1 MTNLKQKR
9 FVDTDYLKEQLDSTA
24 IEVEGSHIT
33 ATETKIGAIQDLEI
47 LGNTV
52 QDPNNLADI
61 KSVGELQEDG
71 TYKMSILSCG
81 KNFNSGLE
89 LGGLNTTTGDISVDN
104 TKFRSKNYIKIKP
117 NMDINIKMYTQDL
130 VVNSIFEYD
139 ANLKFIKNISP
150 GTALSSNCAYIKV
163 QGRHTTNGTDITSI
177 LNNNVALQIEEGTVA
192 TPYEPYQENKCDILL
207 PCQLEKVGDVSDRL
221 YYDDVEKAWCIEKNI
236 ETIVLNGSETWLRFA
251 SWDTTNTMAFYLDY
265 NAYKVYNKDIAKKG
279 YTECKSNLFNY
290 STREDFVDLID
301 KEKIVMYGRHAEP
314 FTCSPQISILKSKLP
329 TQDVI
334 GFKTWLSENPT
345 LVKYQLATPQK
356 IVLPLDTQIALNS
369 FFGTTHIYMESGEVE
384 GTIKCKIPKSLG
396 ATVQSLN
403 NKTDI
408 LSNRIESIE
417 GLKDSQNMKYETDKG
432 YLVCKETKNGVI
444 DDLKIEGKTLVNVL
458 RLGGNWFEQETT
470 LQTDSTNNI
479 GLSDYRNS
487 LDLSLLKNNTVYTVI
502 PFVDYTVIK
511 KGMIYVQL
519 NTEINGTLYGLFR
532 ITEDMFNKPTLITT
546 SELTNKNIKSL
557 FIGGANC
564 EYKFKNVKILV
575 LEGDHTQ
582 NPPSYFEGLMSVG
595 QDVDK
600 IEVLSRKEDGNL
612 FDEKEFVKYINNCN
626 PSAKQ
631 FTENNKRVIQ
641 FDNVLTHDKPFMR
654 NNFKPN
660 TKYTFSMEC
669 KNTTGSNVYLACL
682 YTDGTMGIIGNTS
695 STTYTTIQGSSDASK
710 TIEYMYISYGLG
722 GGCAVV
728 LDNFSVKQ
736 GTSTTYEPLKQDKKQ
751 ILYYNSN
758 GELEPIQELHEW
770 DSIEKHSDNKWY
782 YHKRSGEVVL
792 NGSESGWNT
801 NTQTDTT
808 MRFEINMVS
817 KNMAGNRNPII
828 CDKFNLLFNYELNC
842 VEEGVFTSIKG
853 STLFLNILKSKLST
867 QDVQGFKQW
876 LQTNNVTVVYQ
887 LAQEEV
893 YECIDLGVNSY
904 EGETLVQVNSGVICP
919 QNLAFSTQKHI
930 GNIVNKLQERVDK
943 NTKFRE
949 ELTENMTYTE
959 TIEQGKGYTVIENSK
974 EGVVTVPEIKGK
986 TLVNLFVN
994 GTFNDNGSRLLQ
1006 VNTNTNMKGVITFV
1020 PCLNGRKVIVDINK
1034 ISDGSW
1040 VRVVNCTE
1048 PTLITLAEDEY
1059 IKQVY
1064 SQYSDGWS
1072 ASDSAS
1078 YKKHIILEGDYT
1090 QNPPSY
1096 FEGLM
1101 SVGEDI
1107 DKIEVSSVNEN
1118 LFTYINTPAK
1128 MGGGDSNSVIT
1139 NLVKTDTGFSA
1150 TSSKER
1156 YGIEYAFI
1164 SKTEGYIYVKTEG
1177 NINSYISIW
1186 NSSKGT
1192 SQPCTTIST
1201 NYVKF
1206 PCKNGELFQ
1215 IGIRCTATG
1224 VFSVENIYVAYS
1236 EIETNK
1242 CSLLDKKQILF
1253 YNTETQTW
1261 EKPVLR
1267 EWDSIEKHTDGKYYY
1282 HQRSAEVV
1290 LNGSAIWT
1298 ISTVNENTLQ
1308 FVRSLSN
1315 VMSNSILICDKF
1327 KYNGDGSDTERVNYT
1342 SSLYLNVL
1350 KSKLSTQDVEGFKQW
1365 LQANNVTVV
1374 YQLAEEK
1381 VYECT
1386 NIDLNSYNGET
1397 NVIVESG
1404 AIVPQTTVKIQN
1416 NLQEIIRNLKNRVRQ
1431 LEEEVYNYKVNQNL
1445 RQLRTFYK
1453 SDYANFGVATLNNY
1467 SIEPTSIAITPYGYD
1482 LFEIFKEVIA
1492 QGKDK
1497 YDRIELEEYIDFYLM
1512 TFVFDFDMVFEL
1524 FDLLDANE
1532 DIIEDEPVEEEP
1544 PTEEEE
1550 DVVEDTPTILPNL
1563 PEDEATPIPLI

>member
-71 TYKMSILSCG
+71 TYKMSISSCG
-81 KNFNSGLE
+81 KNLITGELKHSVTDVVYCENVFLNKNVKYTITPKNVDIVNSH
-89 LGGLNTTTGDISVDN
+89 IAI
-104 TKFRSKNYIKIKP
+104 SKNTNHNDPLQRIS
-117 NMDINIKMYTQDL
+117 DFTENIRTFSLNDTLESGYYNL
-130 VVNSIFEYD
+130 VFWKAGISNTE
-139 ANLKFIKNISP
+139 NGFIQ
-150 GTALSSNCAYIKV
+150 L
-163 QGRHTTNGTDITSI
+163 
-177 LNNNVALQIEEGTVA
+177 EEGTVA
-192 TPYEPYQENKCDILL
+192 TPYEPYQGNKCDILL

-236 ETIVLNGSETWLRFA
+236 GNVVLNGSERTGVFN
-251 SWDTTNTMAFYLDY
+251 TNATLTNYIQIIHPGMKLVNNTPIILSTFK
-265 NAYKVYNKDIAKKG
+265 N
-279 YTECKSNLFNY
+279 ENY
-290 STREDFVDLID
+290 SSSKDYE
-301 KEKIVMYGRHAEP
+301 YGYSWVINGESCIYLN
-314 FTCSPQISILKSKLP
+314 FLKSKGN
-329 TQDVI
+329 TDSE
-334 GFKTWLSENPT
+334 FKTWLSQNPT

-356 IVLPLDTQIALNS
+356 IILPLDVQIQLNS

-384 GTIKCKIPKSLG
+384 GTIKCKVPKSLG

-408 LSNRIESIE
+408 LSDRIEAIE

-444 DDLKIEGKTLVNVL
+444 DDLKIEGKTLVNLVDNLTSIGRGYTYDTLTKVL
-458 RLGGNWFEQETT
+458 KGTSSGVDDWSWGDIPSIFNIKADTEYT
-470 LQTDSTNNI
+470 LVFNGITSNTILAVRSYDEIEDVTVNPCVI
-479 GLSDYRNS
+479 GLN
-487 LDLSLLKNNTVYTVI
+487 
-502 PFVDYTVIK
+502 VIK
-511 KGMIYVQL
+511 FTSSGTNFKLKIYDVNRSTQVSISHL
-519 NTEINGTLYGLFR
+519 ML
-532 ITEDMFNKPTLITT
+532 
-546 SELTNKNIKSL
+546 
-557 FIGGANC
+557 
-564 EYKFKNVKILV
+564 

-600 IEVLSRKEDGNL
+600 IEVLSVKGDGNL
-612 FDEKEFVKYINNCN
+612 FSGKPVKGYLDPTGVISPHDNWVVEYNYIPVESNCTITISEGLYCGKCIVVYYDKNLNAITSSLNINANGSHTVTTPSNCKYI
-626 PSAKQ
+626 
-631 FTENNKRVIQ
+631 RVAG
-641 FDNVLTHDKPFMR
+641 
-654 NNFKPN
+654 
-660 TKYTFSMEC
+660 C
-669 KNTTGSNVYLACL
+669 KNPETA
-682 YTDGTMGIIGNTS
+682 
-695 STTYTTIQGSSDASK
+695 STTEEIKNIKFMINKGTTPKPYTPHQS
-710 TIEYMYISYGLG
+710 
-722 GGCAVV
+722 
-728 LDNFSVKQ
+728 
-736 GTSTTYEPLKQDKKQ
+736 DKKQ
-751 ILYYNSN
+751 ILFYNEN

-782 YHKRSGEVVL
+782 YHKRSGKVVL
-792 NGSESGWNT
+792 NGSENNIGISTTHNT
-801 NTQTDTT
+801 VQ
-808 MRFEINMVS
+808 RFIYTGMENITYSEV
-817 KNMAGNRNPII
+817 I
-828 CDKFNLLFNYELNC
+828 CDKFSSYDDDESFGDVEGICARNNNTGFNIHI
-842 VEEGVFTSIKG
+842 S
-853 STLFLNILKSKLST
+853 KSKLST
-867 QDVQGFKQW
+867 QDIEGFKQW
-876 LQTNNVTVVYQ
+876 LSENNVTVVYQ
-887 LAQEEV
+887 LAREEV

-986 TLVNLFVN
+986 TLVNLCQFKDTQFTLTTGEHYNDLFICYTDNLKLNTNYTFMYDIEIISNTTGAVLGTNVFNQFGVSNSDIEYTTNHPSMKIN
-994 GTFNDNGSRLLQ
+994 GTTTVVMSQLKNHNRALIQFIDFKGYKALRLRPIMPPIRPLPEGQ
-1006 VNTNTNMKGVITFV
+1006 SITYKVKNMI
-1020 PCLNGRKVIVDINK
+1020 L
-1034 ISDGSW
+1034 
-1040 VRVVNCTE
+1040 
-1048 PTLITLAEDEY
+1048 
-1059 IKQVY
+1059 
-1064 SQYSDGWS
+1064 
-1072 ASDSAS
+1072 
-1078 YKKHIILEGDYT
+1078 LEGDHT

-1096 FEGLM
+1096 FEGLK
-1101 SVGEDI
+1101 SVGEDVDEI
-1107 DKIEVSSVNEN
+1107 VVSSANKNLLNEVEAEGYYRAYVNGVLTEN
-1118 LFTYINTPAK
+1118 KDYNSVKGKVEPNTRYVLRT
-1128 MGGGDSNSVIT
+1128 GGEISNSIS
-1139 NLVKTDTGFSA
+1139 NLCFLDKNFKFIKGIGNSVFDFTTPMNCRYIMIAVPKTHKEVQLESGDTP
-1150 TSSKER
+1150 TK
-1156 YGIEYAFI
+1156 
-1164 SKTEGYIYVKTEG
+1164 YIPPQ
-1177 NINSYISIW
+1177 S
-1186 NSSKGT
+1186 
-1192 SQPCTTIST
+1192 
-1201 NYVKF
+1201 
-1206 PCKNGELFQ
+1206 
-1215 IGIRCTATG
+1215 
-1224 VFSVENIYVAYS
+1224 
-1236 EIETNK
+1236 
-1242 CSLLDKKQILF
+1242 DKKQILF

-1261 EKPVLR
+1261 EKPILR
-1267 EWDSIEKHTDGKYYY
+1267 EWDSIEKHSDGKYYY
-1282 HQRSAEVV
+1282 HQRSEEVV
-1290 LNGSAIWT
+1290 LNGSEGWVLGSEIQFTETHMYFACNSFDSIIKASSL
-1298 ISTVNENTLQ
+1298 IS
-1308 FVRSLSN
+1308 
-1315 VMSNSILICDKF
+1315 DKF
-1327 KYNGDGSDTERVNYT
+1327 ENKPTWDTLSRECIDSVT
-1342 SSLYLNVL
+1342 SSYKLRIRLA
-1350 KSKLSTQDVEGFKQW
+1350 KSKLSTQDVTGFKQW

-1404 AIVPQTTVKIQN
+1404 AIVPQTTVKVQN

-1431 LEEEVYNYKVNQNL
+1431 LEEEIYNYKVTQNL

-1467 SIEPTSIAITPYGYD
+1467 SIEPTNIAITPYGYD